1 VRENGRNSN
10 TKTRRRFKVYFARGA
25 AATTPFAPE
34 EYKDSRIHDGDSLL
48 HSGTIDKLSGRY
60 TMQQSELKQLYVDEL
75 KDIYSAETQ
84 LVKALPKMAK
94 AAVSAELRNGF
105 ERHLEQTREHVS
117 RLEQIFDGLDETP
130 TGKHCRGMEGLIKE
144 GSEAAEDDY
153 ERDAK
158 DAALIGAAQRV
169 EHYEIA
175 AYGTVRAMA
184 EKLGEDKAVN
194 ILIQTLQEEKDT
206 DVKLSTLAD
215 KMTIEDDGAVEPGT
229 KPQARKAK
237 GKAARA

>member
-1 VRENGRNSN
+1 VQ
-10 TKTRRRFKVYFARGA
+10 K
-25 AATTPFAPE
+25 
-34 EYKDSRIHDGDSLL
+34 
-48 HSGTIDKLSGRY
+48 
-60 TMQQSELKQLYVDEL
+60 SELRELYVDEL

-105 ERHLEQTREHVS
+105 VQHLEQTSGHVS
-117 RLEQIFDGLDETP
+117 RLEQIFEALDETP
-130 TGKHCRGMEGLIKE
+130 TGKHCKGMEGLIKE
-144 GSEAAEDDY
+144 GGEAAEEDY
-153 ERDAK
+153 EGDAK

-184 EKLGEDKAVN
+184 EKLGESKAVN
-194 ILIQTLQEEKDT
+194 LLSQTLQEEKDT
-206 DVKLSTLAD
+206 DVKLSKIAD
-215 KMTIEDDGAVEPGT
+215 KMTIEDNSENEPGA
-229 KPQARKAK
+229 KSEPRKAK

>member
-1 VRENGRNSN
+1 V
-10 TKTRRRFKVYFARGA
+10 
-25 AATTPFAPE
+25 
-34 EYKDSRIHDGDSLL
+34 
-48 HSGTIDKLSGRY
+48 
-60 TMQQSELKQLYVDEL
+60 QQKELKELYVDEL

-105 ERHLEQTREHVS
+105 VQHLEQTKGHVL
-117 RLEQIFDGLDETP
+117 RLEQIFDGLDESP
-130 TGKHCRGMEGLIKE
+130 TGKHCKGMEGLIKE
-144 GSEAAEDDY
+144 GGEAAEEDY
-153 ERDAK
+153 EGDAK

-184 EKLGEDKAVN
+184 EKLGEGKAAN
-194 ILIQTLQEEKDT
+194 LLGETLQEEKDT
-206 DVKLSTLAD
+206 DVKLSKVAD
-215 KMTIEDDGAVEPGT
+215 KMRIEENVENEPGG
-229 KPQARKAK
+229 KSEARKAK

>member
-1 VRENGRNSN
+1 V
-10 TKTRRRFKVYFARGA
+10 
-25 AATTPFAPE
+25 
-34 EYKDSRIHDGDSLL
+34 
-48 HSGTIDKLSGRY
+48 
-60 TMQQSELKQLYVDEL
+60 QQSELKQLYVDEL

-105 ERHLEQTREHVS
+105 VQHLEQTRGHVS
-117 RLEQIFDGLDETP
+117 RLEQIFDELDETA
-130 TGKHCRGMEGLIKE
+130 TGQHCKGMEGLIKE
-144 GSEAAEDDY
+144 GGEAAEEDY

-184 EKLGEDKAVN
+184 EKLGESKAVN
-194 ILIQTLQEEKDT
+194 LLSQTLQEEKDT
-206 DVKLSTLAD
+206 DIKLSKLAD
-215 KMTIEDDGAVEPGT
+215 KMTIEEDNANEANETPKT
-229 KPQARKAK
+229 RSSK
-237 GKAARA
+237 GKAAKA